1 MNISDLL
8 GAMVQSGMSPSSGD
22 RMKNALGGGGGGG
35 LLESLSGMLGAQ
47 STQGD
52 GLGSILGQALGGGS
66 GSGGMGGILGNVLND
81 AGTAVGGKQNL
92 ALGGL
97 GALAGALLGGGGK
110 SLGGALGGGVMALLG
125 TMAYQALKGGGQQP
139 QVPLGL
145 LEPQS
150 AAERQQLEQHSEI
163 VLKAMINAA
172 KADGQIDQG
181 EMQRIVGK
189 LQESGMGKEAQQYV
203 LTEMTKPLEIQ
214 ALIAAAKGQPT
225 LAAQIYAASLL
236 AIEVDTPTEKNY
248 LDQLATGLGLKP
260 EVTQRIKEMV
270 GLQT

>member
-1 MNISDLL
+1 MT
-8 GAMVQSGMSPSSGD
+8 GV
-22 RMKNALGGGGGGG
+22 
-35 LLESLSGMLGAQ
+35 
-47 STQGD
+47 
-52 GLGSILGQALGGGS
+52 GS
-66 GSGGMGGILGNVLND
+66 
-81 AGTAVGGKQNL
+81 
-92 ALGGL
+92 
-97 GALAGALLGGGGK
+97 
-110 SLGGALGGGVMALLG
+110 
-125 TMAYQALKGGGQQP
+125 QQP

-181 EMQRIVGK
+181 EIQRIVGK

-214 ALIAAAKGQPT
+214 ALIGAAKGHPT
-225 LAAQIYAASLL
+225 LATQIYAASLL
-236 AIEVDTPTEKNY
+236 AIEVDTPAEKNY
-248 LDQLATGLGLKP
+248 LDQLATGLGLNP

-270 GLQT
+270 GLQA